1 MSAYYTNKPIVKETA
16 KNAENV
22 SAEIKNLILSLPV
35 HSIEEKTFFSE
46 KGDRPHTNYDTDSPL
61 LTDGIYSPDE
71 SYKNKE
77 WFHINRGEGRIITFK
92 LPCLCAVCGF
102 LLSFCRNDEVAVRTP
117 SYVKIRVSADGE
129 DFETVYEN
137 DDTRSHIDR
146 RNFKIKD
153 GFEKTAAL
161 YVQIVFDVVHHVYID
176 EIEIFGCTDISGA
189 KRPRADG
196 VPVFNE
202 KPEPMEINKYLE
214 EDVLGA
220 KNIALTYNFRP
231 AAEDKGL
238 LAEEDYLPLTAY
250 LDGDGSIKDTFMDGF
265 LFLPDVSLDHTP
277 RGQYADGWKE
287 YMDSVFVKGKNLDAL
302 NSAARKT
309 GMALGKPEHK
319 VKVFFTLLYTY
330 THHDEFGTVNGE
342 KLIFDNPESRKK
354 AIRWLIDYMLAE
366 YEKGGYSNTEV
377 GGFYWFEE
385 ALNPTDR
392 YEKEIIRDTCEYIH
406 SKGYKCFWIPYFCAL
421 GYEDWQSYGF
431 DCACMQPN
439 YMFDYGIPQSRLYET
454 AAQALRMGMCVELE
468 IWKVREGA
476 DGSIDA
482 EGVENI
488 KRYIRYL
495 VAGKE
500 TGYMLAPKIYYH
512 GSAIG
517 SIIPKGYCSKNPI
530 YREMYDKTYLFAKKK
545 L

>member
-1 MSAYYTNKPIVKETA
+1 MSAYYTNKPIVKVAALPAEEVTA
-16 KNAENV
+16 ER
-22 SAEIKNLILSLPV
+22 KNLILGLPI
-35 HSIEEKTFFSE
+35 HSIEEKVFFSE
-46 KGDRPHTNYDTDSPL
+46 KGDRPHTNYDTDSLL

-71 SYKNKE
+71 NYKNKE
-77 WFHINRGEGRIITFK
+77 WFHINRGGGRLITFK
-92 LPCLCAVCGF
+92 LPCLCAVDGF
-102 LLSFCRNDEVAVRTP
+102 LLSTCRNDEVAVRTP
-117 SYVKIRVSADGE
+117 TYVKIRVSADGE
-129 DFETVYEN
+129 NFKTVYDN
-137 DDTRSHIDR
+137 GDTRSHIDR
-146 RNFKIKD
+146 RNFIIKGD
-153 GFEKTAAL
+153 FEKTAAL
-161 YVQIVFDVVHHVYID
+161 YVQLAIDVVHHVYID
-176 EIEIFGCTDISGA
+176 EFEIFGCTDTSGA
-189 KRPRADG
+189 LMPVADG
-196 VPVFNE
+196 LPVFNE
-202 KPEPMEINKYLE
+202 HPLPAEINKYPE

-277 RGQYADGWKE
+277 RGQFAVGWKE

-302 NSAARKT
+302 NSAAKKT
-309 GMALGKPEHK
+309 GDALGNPEYK
-319 VKVFFTLLYTY
+319 VKVYFTLLYTY
-330 THHDEFGTVNGE
+330 THHSEFGTVNGE
-342 KLIFDNPESRKK
+342 KLVFDNPESRKK

-439 YMFDYGIPQSRLYET
+439 YMFDYDIPQ
-454 AAQALRMGMCVELE
+454 
-468 IWKVREGA
+468 
-476 DGSIDA
+476 
-482 EGVENI
+482 
-488 KRYIRYL
+488 
-495 VAGKE
+495 
-500 TGYMLAPKIYYH
+500 
-512 GSAIG
+512 
-517 SIIPKGYCSKNPI
+517 
-530 YREMYDKTYLFAKKK
+530 
-545 L
+545 